1 VRQQRRPRLRA
12 HAAAGR
18 YLPLPLL
25 VVLIRRV
32 LLIANPASRRG
43 AGLLETARRA
53 FADAG
58 AAVDVATTERTLHA
72 GEIAAARGRGYDAV
86 FTLGGDGTAMEVAG
100 ALAWS
105 GVPIGV
111 LAGGTGNLLARA
123 LGISRNVRKAVP
135 QLLAGEVRQLDLG
148 VVHGRH
154 FAVAAGVGIDA
165 AMVAETP
172 RWMKRRFGVLAY
184 TLIATK
190 AALRAV
196 LRRQFF
202 RAVVTVD
209 GEVVERR
216 AAAVLFANF
225 GAILEDR
232 ISFGPEIVVDDGL
245 LDCCIFSPEG
255 LVDAI
260 RIMWRVTRRDF
271 RPDRAMLYRKGHT
284 FRIETEPTL
293 ALQADGELL
302 GTTPA
307 TVTAE
312 PLAAH
317 LLVPRR

>member
-1 VRQQRRPRLRA
+1 M
-12 HAAAGR
+12 
-18 YLPLPLL
+18 
-25 VVLIRRV
+25 
-32 LLIANPASRRG
+32 
-43 AGLLETARRA
+43 
-53 FADAG
+53 
-58 AAVDVATTERTLHA
+58 DVATTERALHA
-72 GEIAAARGRGYDAV
+72 GEIAAARGRDYDAV

-135 QLLAGEVRQLDLG
+135 QLLAGQVRQLDLG
-148 VVHGRH
+148 IVHGRH

-172 RWMKRRFGVLAY
+172 RWMKRRLGVLAY

-271 RPDRAMLYRKGHT
+271 RPDRAMLYRKGQT

-307 TVTAE
+307 MVTAE

-317 LLVPRR
+317 LLVPHR